1 MAQTEKKTALV
12 VGAGTGLGLGLLER
26 FHGAG
31 FKVAAAARNV
41 DRLQEMQAL
50 DALDDMACFAC
61 DASVE
66 SDVEALFEGV
76 TAEHGVPDLVV
87 FNVGNLVFGEV
98 TELAT
103 EDFITSWEVGC
114 LAGFFV
120 GRAAARA
127 MLERGTGTI
136 IFTGATAS
144 LRGAAKFSSLAVPK
158 VGLRA
163 LAQSMAKELGP
174 KGIHVAHVIIDGGI
188 KSKRPRELPE
198 ALKNFDFTPSKV
210 PDSAMQP
217 ADIAETYFHLHR
229 QPRNSWTHEL
239 DLRPW
244 VEKF

>member
-1 MAQTEKKTALV
+1 MQQESALV

-26 FHGAG
+26 FNSAG
-31 FKVAAAARNV
+31 FKVAAAARKL
-41 DRLQEMQAL
+41 DRLKEMKEL
-50 DALDDMACFAC
+50 DGLDDMACFAC

-66 SDVEALFEGV
+66 SDVETLFEGV
-76 TAEHGVPDLVV
+76 TAAHGVPNAVI
-87 FNVGNLVFGEV
+87 FNVGNLIFGEV
-98 TELAT
+98 TELSTA
-103 EDFITSWEVGC
+103 DFEHSWRVGC

-188 KSKRPRELPE
+188 TSKRPRELPE
-198 ALKNFDFTPSKV
+198 ALKNFDFKPSKI
-210 PDSAMQP
+210 PDSTMKP
-217 ADIAETYFHLHR
+217 ADIAETYFQLHQ
-229 QPRNSWTHEL
+229 QPRSTWTHEL

-244 VEKF
+244 VENF